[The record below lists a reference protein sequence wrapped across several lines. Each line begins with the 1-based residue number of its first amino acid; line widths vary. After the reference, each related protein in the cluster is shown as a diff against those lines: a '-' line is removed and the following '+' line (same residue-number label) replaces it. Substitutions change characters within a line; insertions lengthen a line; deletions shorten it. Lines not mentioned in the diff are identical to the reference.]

1 MQKLRVRLGVEA
13 GVGQGTKLVRLIAIV
28 AAAVAVVVLQAVLVV
43 EVVPALAAL
52 AAGVVPPPAALQVEV
67 LAGTV
72 AAVALAVVE
81 VEVVAEEEGITEIE
95 NAEGAQTGSGGML
108 QE

>member
-1 MQKLRVRLGVEA
+1 
-13 GVGQGTKLVRLIAIV
+13 
-28 AAAVAVVVLQAVLVV
+28 V

-52 AAGVVPPPAALQVEV
+52 AVGVVPAAAAQVEV

-72 AAVALAVVE
+72 AAVALPVVKVE
-81 VEVVAEEEGITEIE
+81 VGAEEEVITETE
-95 NAEGAQTGSGGML
+95 NAGGVQKGSEGML